1 MPSNRDGAKISVSG
15 LIQVPLRVEPGRHRL
30 CADLAHPIPPPPG
43 ELGIAAA
50 IDEVAAPTEEQIEE
64 VLAEAGV

>member
-1 MPSNRDGAKISVSG
+1 MR
-15 LIQVPLRVEPGRHRL
+15 RPGSS
-30 CADLAHPIPPPPG
+30 DSPPPPG